1 MTIRFFSKSDRYR
14 DFSNFANYPIE
25 IDGTLWP
32 TSEHYYQAQKFAD
45 RDRQERIRSLPN
57 AAAAKRYASK
67 YKAEIRPDWNAV
79 RDAVMERVLRAKFT
93 QHESLRDL
101 LLGSGDE
108 TIEEDS
114 GKDYYW
120 GTGADGTGQNKLGLL
135 LMRLRA
141 ELREEAAA

>member
-1 MTIRFFSKSDRYR
+1 MTIRFSSKSDRYR
-14 DFSNFANYPIE
+14 DFSN
-25 IDGTLWP
+25 
-32 TSEHYYQAQKFAD
+32 
-45 RDRQERIRSLPN
+45 
-57 AAAAKRYASK
+57 
-67 YKAEIRPDWNAV
+67 
-79 RDAVMERVLRAKFT
+79 
-93 QHESLRDL
+93 L
-101 LLGSGDE
+101 LLGSGEE